1 MVLKLLADASVK
13 LWQCFKYTEASKE
26 VFEIEFTGFPWE
38 WSGNMLCQRRN
49 SDFKQC
55 EGYVRNLDNPKSSS
69 T

>member
-38 WSGNMLCQRRN
+38 WSGNMLC
-49 SDFKQC
+49 
-55 EGYVRNLDNPKSSS
+55 
-69 T
+69 